1 VKDGRPAQRTDHEL
15 RCGCGSLMAR
25 RTTAGLELK
34 CRRCKR
40 VVVVPVDATRDDWIE
55 VSMR

>member
-1 VKDGRPAQRTDHEL
+1 MKDARHASSVEREL

-25 RTTAGLELK
+25 LTADGLELK

-40 VVVVPVDATRDDWIE
+40 LVVVPVPSDEGDWVE

>member
-1 VKDGRPAQRTDHEL
+1 
-15 RCGCGSLMAR
+15 MAR
-25 RTTAGLELK
+25 LTADGLELK

-40 VVVVPVDATRDDWIE
+40 LVVVPVPSDEGDWVE

>member
-1 VKDGRPAQRTDHEL
+1 MKDVLQTPPAEREL

-25 RTTAGLELK
+25 LTSAGLELK

-40 VVVVPVDATRDDWIE
+40 LIVVPVPSDADEWVE

>member
-1 VKDGRPAQRTDHEL
+1 VKDARQAPTPEREL

-25 RTTAGLELK
+25 LTRSGLELK

-40 VVVVPVDATRDDWIE
+40 LVVVPVSGDADEWVE

>member
-1 VKDGRPAQRTDHEL
+1 
-15 RCGCGSLMAR
+15 MAR
-25 RTTAGLELK
+25 VTAGGIELK

-40 VVVVPVDATRDDWIE
+40 LVVVSPDSGGEWTE